1 MNLVRRWVAGVLR
14 AGARRVE
21 APGGGPLLYR
31 AQPAPRPLPRSSQA
45 ALAHLQRNMGVHD
58 AAMANLEAV
67 RRRYRDQ
74 TAPRMIEA
82 EGRRRTGR
90 LTTPEGPDWRHRPS
104 DAEVAP
110 PAGVRVP
117 RSGPSSS

>member
-1 MNLVRRWVAGVLR
+1 MNLVRRWVAGLLK

-21 APGGGPLLYR
+21 APGGGPLLHR
-31 AQPAPRPLPRSSQA
+31 ARPVPQPLPRSSQA
-45 ALAHLQRNMGVHD
+45 ALAHLQGTMGVHD
-58 AAMANLEAV
+58 AAMASLEAV

-74 TAPRMIEA
+74 TGPRMIEA

-104 DAEVAP
+104 DVEVP
-110 PAGVRVP
+110 PQAGVRVP
-117 RSGPSSS
+117 RSGPSGS